1 MPISQS
7 GTAYDNAAS
16 VQRALTVA
24 DGRHSPRRHR
34 ADEQDHQRAAAR
46 APPIDRHLRL
56 SPLVTSYARR
66 SRRSARASHTSGAWK
81 PFSFLLKSGAW
92 RLYSVSRAGAHPGRS
107 STAPLIGG
115 AARRQRPACG
125 ACARALARLDPR
137 ANGIKPPIG
146 RRGTRRV
153 GARAREDAMAMPWH
167 WHPGLART
175 RKPEGRLHLVRCATE
190 TSLRNARDH
199 VAPLLRAWPL
209 EPGRIPL
216 PPSRGDVA
224 AAGRSGRGGSGLRR
238 RLVFCPRL
246 EEVGGGA

>member
-34 ADEQDHQRAAAR
+34 ADEQDHQRTAAR

-66 SRRSARASHTSGAWK
+66 CSGFPNLFFSFESGAWK
-81 PFSFLLKSGAW
+81 LLLLLSSGCSPGTELNRPGAVPTYRRSRQAPAHCVRCVRP
-92 RLYSVSRAGAHPGRS
+92 RLGSPRS
-107 STAPLIGG
+107 
-115 AARRQRPACG
+115 ARER
-125 ACARALARLDPR
+125 
-137 ANGIKPPIG
+137 NKPPIG

-153 GARAREDAMAMPWH
+153 GARAREGAMAMP

-175 RKPEGRLHLVRCATE
+175 RKPARQAPSGAVRDWSV
-190 TSLRNARDH
+190 SLERAR
-199 VAPLLRAWPL
+199 
-209 EPGRIPL
+209 
-216 PPSRGDVA
+216 SRGASA
-224 AAGRSGRGGSGLRR
+224 ARMAVGAGEDSSAPFARR
-238 RLVFCPRL
+238 RG
-246 EEVGGGA
+246 GGGALRQGDRVQLFGRISPKF